1 MVIWRVFRKMV
12 LMRDIPFF
20 CRKYGMRYKLSI
32 FRSSDALYKDEIS
45 SESIYGTL
53 RIKESKKSAI
63 ISHPFGNYAK

>member
-1 MVIWRVFRKMV
+1 MV

-20 CRKYGMRYKLSI
+20 FVENMEWDITFLSISI